1 MQHRNQT
8 VDSCTSL
15 ESSHRAGNEYPHGHP
30 SRRDSVAHA
39 NILCQKSTLKFFTC
53 EPPYKISQL
62 LAQGPVGPPIQN
74 AKLGLGPIQKVQN
87 QLGSWRGPIQKV
99 QNQLG
104 ARCKLCESG
113 TLKFFTCQLP
123 YKIFP
128 TSCARPSWASHTKMQ
143 NLVSAPYKK
152 FKTSWVV
159 RRAPYKKF
167 KTSWNLG
174 GRGHDLAVKKITLP
188 IFTIAV

>member
-1 MQHRNQT
+1 MREST
-8 VDSCTSL
+8 VW
-15 ESSHRAGNEYPHGHP
+15 
-30 SRRDSVAHA
+30 SRCCKVSP
-39 NILCQKSTLKFFTC
+39 LGSTLKCFTC
-53 EPPYKISQL
+53 ELPYKISQL

-174 GRGHDLAVKKITLP
+174 HVFFFFFSETWRPTMEMNWITKI
-188 IFTIAV
+188 